1 MKNEIKAKEEFE
13 ARVRET
19 KRKAIEE
26 NIKNAEQSGNVLT
39 QSIDEEG
46 NLVGVKEN
54 VDFESREVAT
64 EESQALNNEAI
75 LQNMSDNKKD

>member
-1 MKNEIKAKEEFE
+1 MKAKEEFE

-26 NIKNAEQSGNVLT
+26 NIKNAEQTGNVLT
-39 QSIDEEG
+39 QTIDEEG
-46 NLVGVKEN
+46 NLLGVSET

-64 EESQALNNEAI
+64 EESQAANNEAI
-75 LQNMSDNKKD
+75 LQNMLNKKED